1 MRHLL
6 LPLFLL
12 ILATVCAEAKPRR
25 CTSAEM
31 QSGLTDNMVLECTRK
46 GGSVKCDTNGTVLC
60 CKNLEGGGAVCVSE
74 SNLNLLR
81 NSSPPSSRPPAA
93 KGGGKPPGKIKP

>member
-1 MRHLL
+1 
-6 LPLFLL
+6 
-12 ILATVCAEAKPRR
+12 
-25 CTSAEM
+25 M